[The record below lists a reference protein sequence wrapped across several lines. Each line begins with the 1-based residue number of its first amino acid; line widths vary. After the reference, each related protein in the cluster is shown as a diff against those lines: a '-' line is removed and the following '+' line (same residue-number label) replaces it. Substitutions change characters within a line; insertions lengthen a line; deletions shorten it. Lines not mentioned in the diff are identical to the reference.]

1 MQNFYVVERDLD
13 GVQMFI
19 PTIGYSTYA
28 RGSMKKKTLQKL
40 KVVKKKSSPPA
51 PLLSKSV

>member
-1 MQNFYVVERDLD
+1 MQNFYVVERGLD

-28 RGSMKKKTLQKL
+28 RGNMKKKTLQKL
-40 KVVKKKSSPPA
+40 KVVKKKIIPSSA
-51 PLLSKSV
+51 IT